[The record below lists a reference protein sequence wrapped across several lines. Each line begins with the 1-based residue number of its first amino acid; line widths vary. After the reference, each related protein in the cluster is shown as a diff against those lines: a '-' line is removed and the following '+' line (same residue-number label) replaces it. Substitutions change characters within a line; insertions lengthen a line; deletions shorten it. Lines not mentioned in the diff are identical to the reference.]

1 MTISKTQLEYL
12 TQPLTED
19 TEFFIH
25 KSDLELI
32 LRTFN
37 YLLQKPVTNEFT
49 DSPLLNCM
57 DKEYAEHLTVQISST
72 LNRST
77 RKNWQLVKYN
87 DPSSGRYGRHPY
99 SHYGT
104 YPAIREE
111 KYPFNHTVGK
121 Y

>member
-1 MTISKTQLEYL
+1 MTLTQQQLEDYS
-12 TQPLTED
+12 TPLTEE
-19 TEFFIH
+19 TEFFVH

-37 YLLQKPVTNEFT
+37 YILQKPVTNEFT
-49 DSPLLNCM
+49 DSPLWNCM
-57 DKEYAEHLTVQISST
+57 DKEYAEVLAHQIQHT
-72 LNRST
+72 LWRST

-87 DPSSGRYGRHPY
+87 NPSSGRYGRHPY